1 MEANTELSLLCE
13 SLKKCLEKADL
24 GETLVRETLSGF
36 KEERGE
42 KGILSKTL
50 QNIRSFKDFSSDD
63 PFAGEFTKLFKSC
76 HGDLVKVIGKLTQT
90 TKKLNRKLRRISLR
104 RRVSITL
111 LIAAVA
117 TVVIS
122 AVVIGVTVAPPV
134 FAALGAVVSFVP
146 MGPLGLFISSVWKKS
161 RDALKRQKAAIDSI
175 ERGTFL
181 ALSEV
186 AKIKVLVNQFEE
198 VMKSMEESL
207 LKLEVGEVEKEILTY
222 RNVISV
228 LRHEGQRC
236 NQDARLSRDVA
247 RDRIT
252 KCLCDE

>member
-1 MEANTELSLLCE
+1 MNEDVRKLFLSSETDLRKNSDLLHLVTDFFNSNTELSLLCE

-146 MGPLGLFISSVWKKS
+146 M
-161 RDALKRQKAAIDSI
+161 
-175 ERGTFL
+175 
-181 ALSEV
+181 
-186 AKIKVLVNQFEE
+186 
-198 VMKSMEESL
+198 
-207 LKLEVGEVEKEILTY
+207 
-222 RNVISV
+222 
-228 LRHEGQRC
+228 
-236 NQDARLSRDVA
+236 
-247 RDRIT
+247 
-252 KCLCDE
+252 